1 MNIFNQKDKTNPR
14 AHASSEREQEQGPP
28 GSQDDMSEI
37 VSE

>member
-14 AHASSEREQEQGPP
+14 AHASAEREQDRPP